1 MVEKAAFLLF
11 ISQPYAYAIGNAFC
25 RVPASIPIP
34 IASAILKA
42 RLCTPLAAPFQVPRA
57 FASAPSTAN
66 FRFDVA
72 IAVF

>member
-11 ISQPYAYAIGNAFC
+11 ISQPYAYAIGNVFC

-42 RLCTPLAAPFQVPRA
+42 RLCAPLACADSGPE
-57 FASAPSTAN
+57 
-66 FRFDVA
+66 RFCRRTESGEFCFDMA
-72 IAVF
+72 IAAF